1 MKIETTKKAIRN
13 GSRTLLSIG
22 YCEAQNLLY
31 YKNPFAY
38 SHGVDGWS
46 CDYYHVGNVIV
57 STGYSPIGQH
67 IHYDIVRDL
76 EKQAEAIVNDYSLPY
91 DVKVEKIDA
100 LLELLITSI

>member
-1 MKIETTKKAIRN
+1 MSPYRLATV
-13 GSRTLLSIG
+13 LL
-22 YCEAQNLLY
+22 
-31 YKNPFAY
+31 
-38 SHGVDGWS
+38 
-46 CDYYHVGNVIV
+46 
-57 STGYSPIGQH
+57 GQH